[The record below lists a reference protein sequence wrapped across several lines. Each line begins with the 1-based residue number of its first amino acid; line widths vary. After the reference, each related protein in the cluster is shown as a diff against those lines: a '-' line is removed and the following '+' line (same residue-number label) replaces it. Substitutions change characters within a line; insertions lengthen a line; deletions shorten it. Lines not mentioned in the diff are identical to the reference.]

1 MTHDEIIMMRAS
13 SGARRLDAISTQPAS
28 TAAGVTFKDSLSFST
43 DLSLH
48 RQRPA
53 RSSEAT
59 GREVSH
65 GSTAKTAND
74 RFTVLRPWYELS
86 TLSIR
91 TVGYA
96 LGRSGSARRDLPGFL
111 AVRTLYIHS
120 PARGGGGRRANRP
133 VRVRVKSH
141 LTITRYNQNP
151 PSEVRWLRSATG
163 HSLC

>member
-13 SGARRLDAISTQPAS
+13 SGARRLYAISTRPAS
-28 TAAGVTFKDSLSFST
+28 TAAGAVFKDSLSFST
-43 DLSLH
+43 EQSLH

-111 AVRTLYIHS
+111 TDGTKLTPVNLYIMH
-120 PARGGGGRRANRP
+120 
-133 VRVRVKSH
+133 VC
-141 LTITRYNQNP
+141 
-151 PSEVRWLRSATG
+151 
-163 HSLC
+163 HSLVACITVSSRS

>member
-1 MTHDEIIMMRAS
+1 MKTACKKLFPVKRSMFLQFADCSAPAPSSSELAPQVTHDEIIMMRAS
-13 SGARRLDAISTQPAS
+13 SGARRLYAISTRPAS
-28 TAAGVTFKDSLSFST
+28 TAAGAIFKDSLSFST
-43 DLSLH
+43 ELSLH
-48 RQRPA
+48 RRRSA

-111 AVRTLYIHS
+111 AVRTL
-120 PARGGGGRRANRP
+120 
-133 VRVRVKSH
+133 
-141 LTITRYNQNP
+141 
-151 PSEVRWLRSATG
+151 
-163 HSLC
+163 